1 MTAKILVEAAVIWGL
16 LDWAILFWW
25 ARFAAQLNTD
35 GTRQNNVLTYLLAVT
50 C

>member
-35 GTRQNNVLTYLLAVT
+35 GTR
-50 C
+50 

>member
-25 ARFAAQLNTD
+25 ARLP
-35 GTRQNNVLTYLLAVT
+35 R
-50 C
+50 